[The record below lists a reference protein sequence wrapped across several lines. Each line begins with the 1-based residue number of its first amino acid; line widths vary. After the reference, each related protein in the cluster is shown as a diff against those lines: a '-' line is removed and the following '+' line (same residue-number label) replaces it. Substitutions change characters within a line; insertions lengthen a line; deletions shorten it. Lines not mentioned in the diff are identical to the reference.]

1 MSQKL
6 SLQNALLTLEQ
17 LQQTPSREDGVT
29 EEQEDNMRQ
38 FGCHFIQ
45 TAGILLKLPQVAM
58 ATAQILFQRFF
69 YLASLRK
76 FAVRD
81 ISMGSIFLAAKVEE
95 CPCRLTD
102 LVNVADHLCKRFQ
115 RKPLEPLAL
124 YGEGYY
130 ELKNAV
136 VIAEMQILKKLG
148 FNVHV
153 QLPYAIMVNYLK
165 VLELTEHPVI
175 PQRAWSLLN
184 DGLRTSVYVCYQP
197 PTIAC
202 SVIWLAAR
210 EAGVA
215 LPTSPAWWDVLDS
228 NLEDIENIAG
238 QIKSLYYK
246 ELPITELPLSI
257 DQVEPYFNNKDRPA
271 ESGEPVVDIL
281 GELDSD
287 FEDLSLTKK
296 LLRRKQQQQ
305 IRRDLFSILP
315 ATVHQRILALLPPFQ
330 MLAISELSRKFYNF
344 VVLGQEMNEV
354 WFRLVKTEEAEQKKR
369 LDWYKLKKL
378 EQEHRQ
384 VQMLRSFS
392 NSSSS
397 SCVSTSSNYGN
408 GYGPVDEPVNIVS
421 KQQQRLLNKKQEAIT
436 GSRPSTVKAM
446 RRSDRKR
453 NWCQVYVDTILRGNG
468 DDPLEALSQVASGGA
483 KRPIKFQTITLNES
497 LASEHLRDTNPSQ
510 ATESMSQ
517 EEARQVKTQ
526 TKIDKRIYYKSIRS
540 KPKGKKAGQQDSGA
554 AKIDSAVHWRQPEWT
569 EHHDDDDEG
578 YY

>member
-17 LQQTPSREDGVT
+17 LQQTPSREDGIT

-38 FGCHFIQ
+38 LGCHFIQ

-102 LVNVADHLCKRFQ
+102 LVNVVDHLCKRFQ
-115 RKPLEPLAL
+115 RKPLEPLQL

-165 VLELTEHPVI
+165 VLELTEHPTI

-210 EAGVA
+210 EAGVP

-238 QIKSLYYK
+238 HIKSLYYK
-246 ELPITELPLSI
+246 ELPITELPLTI
-257 DQVEPYFNNKDRPA
+257 HQVEPY
-271 ESGEPVVDIL
+271 
-281 GELDSD
+281 
-287 FEDLSLTKK
+287 
-296 LLRRKQQQQ
+296 
-305 IRRDLFSILP
+305 
-315 ATVHQRILALLPPFQ
+315 
-330 MLAISELSRKFYNF
+330 
-344 VVLGQEMNEV
+344 
-354 WFRLVKTEEAEQKKR
+354 
-369 LDWYKLKKL
+369 
-378 EQEHRQ
+378 
-384 VQMLRSFS
+384 
-392 NSSSS
+392 
-397 SCVSTSSNYGN
+397 
-408 GYGPVDEPVNIVS
+408 
-421 KQQQRLLNKKQEAIT
+421 LNKRQGDSISQRT
-436 GSRPSTVKAM
+436 GRVSRFT
-446 RRSDRKR
+446 
-453 NWCQVYVDTILRGNG
+453 
-468 DDPLEALSQVASGGA
+468 
-483 KRPIKFQTITLNES
+483 
-497 LASEHLRDTNPSQ
+497 
-510 ATESMSQ
+510 
-517 EEARQVKTQ
+517 
-526 TKIDKRIYYKSIRS
+526 
-540 KPKGKKAGQQDSGA
+540 
-554 AKIDSAVHWRQPEWT
+554 
-569 EHHDDDDEG
+569 
-578 YY
+578 